1 MAKDYNKK
9 KVPESKEVKKV
20 KGVVTTLP
28 YTTSTGKKIVL
39 HGLPPMMVERLQA
52 QYDARKPKIPTYI
65 IIDIAGTEEIH
76 DHNITTLEVEGDP
89 VETEKNKKLWDEY
102 VKGTAAI
109 DKESSEAMMR
119 MIMLRGVYVS
129 DYDENGSWID
139 EQEFLGLTIP
149 SDTSARRYHY
159 VQTEIIGDANDLNTI
174 MTIVMKLSG
183 IPEEYLREA
192 EHLFQS
198 AMEEAASQG
207 FDSTG

>member
-9 KVPESKEVKKV
+9 KVVPEKKEVKD
-20 KGVVTTLP
+20 VVTTLP
-28 YTTSTGKKIVL
+28 YTTATGKKIVL

-65 IIDIAGTEEIH
+65 VIDIAGSEEIH

-129 DYDENGSWID
+129 DYDENGSWVE
-139 EQEFLGLTIP
+139 EQEFLGLQIP
-149 SDTSARRYHY
+149 TDASARRYHY
-159 VQTEIIGDANDLNTI
+159 LQTEIIGDVNDLNTI
-174 MTIVMKLSG
+174 MVIVMKLSG

-192 EHLFQS
+192 ENLFQS
-198 AMEEAASQG
+198 AMEEAASEG